1 MAWSRAEA
9 AAAESNKEAS
19 EATTA
24 LDMALAD
31 AASAEECCNKAE
43 AGLKAL
49 REEQDAHGQLLQQRE
64 EDIKAHEATLTD
76 RSLRSICGGGYE
88 ELLATP
94 EDGFVRLLPKLVK
107 ALEDVAA
114 GVDSW
119 VEGECRSLFTAAATH
134 VFSHLHLRDP
144 GFDLS
149 APIEL
154 VALESRTTAAEA
166 MKEQVNALLGKFLC
180 VSDPEAV
187 REEASGSEDGGS
199 IIDDGLPKASG
210 SGGQGDGGPSS

>member
-24 LDMALAD
+24 RDMALAD

-76 RSLRSICGGGYE
+76 RVAM
-88 ELLATP
+88 LAQ
-94 EDGFVRLLPKLVK
+94 
-107 ALEDVAA
+107 A
-114 GVDSW
+114 
-119 VEGECRSLFTAAATH
+119 TA
-134 VFSHLHLRDP
+134 D
-144 GFDLS
+144 
-149 APIEL
+149 
-154 VALESRTTAAEA
+154 
-166 MKEQVNALLGKFLC
+166 
-180 VSDPEAV
+180 
-187 REEASGSEDGGS
+187 
-199 IIDDGLPKASG
+199 
-210 SGGQGDGGPSS
+210 